1 MDAGHERM
9 TRRAMMFGTDRG
21 ATSAVGFYPTSYSEP
36 NRINNNRRFAP
47 VRSVERG
54 GREGAW
60 QRRGNATLRHICAE
74 VRSLGKSHSS
84 ENGRRKFDRAIPR
97 TPPQRAPTKARFSNP
112 TDFSNSARPIPF
124 RCRFCDGNQSATARR
139 RQLPAPPQHL
149 ATQPP
154 MPMSVGQ
161 LPRSQGSHQTV
172 RTVSDRR
179 I

>member
-1 MDAGHERM
+1 
-9 TRRAMMFGTDRG
+9 MFGTDRG

-54 GREGAW
+54 RREGAW

-97 TPPQRAPTKARFSNP
+97 TPRNGRPPRRGFLTQPIFQTRLAPSLSAA
-112 TDFSNSARPIPF
+112 DFATAIGALPLAAGSSQLRRGIWRNCC
-124 RCRFCDGNQSATARR
+124 RCRCPSASSR
-139 RQLPAPPQHL
+139 
-149 ATQPP
+149 
-154 MPMSVGQ
+154 
-161 LPRSQGSHQTV
+161 V
-172 RTVSDRR
+172 RGVLIKPSEPF
-179 I
+179 